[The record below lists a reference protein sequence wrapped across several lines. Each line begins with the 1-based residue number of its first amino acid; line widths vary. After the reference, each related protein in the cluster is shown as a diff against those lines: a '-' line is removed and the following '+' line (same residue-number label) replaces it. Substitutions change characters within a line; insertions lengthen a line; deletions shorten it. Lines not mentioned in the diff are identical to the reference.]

1 MVRANSK
8 AMARAKVR
16 KRTRANVRTRA
27 GGGAVEEAA
36 ARVMER
42 QR

>member
-8 AMARAKVR
+8 AMARTKVR
-16 KRTRANVRTRA
+16 KKTRANVMTRA
-27 GGGAVEEAA
+27 GGGAVKEAA
-36 ARVMER
+36 ARVRER